1 MKSRLKS
8 RHSTQALTGCF
19 APCRMMFATGCVG
32 RQQRPDAGLQHSR
45 GQGANPGSTQGPK
58 PSGSRLY
65 AGKYPAISV
74 LWGGFRDF
82 KSRGHGRAAA
92 ICPASW

>member
-1 MKSRLKS
+1 MTRVVDHDELRLPLG
-8 RHSTQALTGCF
+8 RHG
-19 APCRMMFATGCVG
+19 VEG

-65 AGKYPAISV
+65 AVKYRAIS
-74 LWGGFRDF
+74 LFWGGLPDF
-82 KSRGHGRAAA
+82 KGGGGPGPMRDRGR
-92 ICPASW
+92 